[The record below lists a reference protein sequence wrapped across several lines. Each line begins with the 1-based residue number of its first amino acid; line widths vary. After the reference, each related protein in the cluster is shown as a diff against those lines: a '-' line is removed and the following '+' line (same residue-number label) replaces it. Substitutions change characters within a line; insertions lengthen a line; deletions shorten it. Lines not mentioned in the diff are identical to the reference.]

1 MRQVELTIAVKI
13 TTYNIS
19 KNVFMTKTRSKE
31 TSIFVTEKFDILP
44 HNKEKN
50 VRNGS
55 GFNKFRIHKVGLWCE
70 ELSTKPKVI
79 YG

>member
-1 MRQVELTIAVKI
+1 
-13 TTYNIS
+13 
-19 KNVFMTKTRSKE
+19 MTKTRSKE

-55 GFNKFRIHKVGLWCE
+55 GFNKFRIHKVGL
-70 ELSTKPKVI
+70 
-79 YG
+79 